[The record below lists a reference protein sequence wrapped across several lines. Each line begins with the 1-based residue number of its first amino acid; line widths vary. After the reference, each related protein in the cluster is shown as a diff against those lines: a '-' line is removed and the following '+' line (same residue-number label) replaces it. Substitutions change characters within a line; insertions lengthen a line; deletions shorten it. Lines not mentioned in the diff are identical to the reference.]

1 MTKIQ
6 KIILILLNVVFFF
19 YIVVVS
25 LSLYPIMALP
35 MDLQFFSQL
44 ILKNTLLLQLVFWM
58 SMAMGIISI
67 IIFLYLILYPRRES
81 KFVVPGTNGSLTID
95 KSAIEALTKASLD
108 EKNFIDSP
116 RVKVSAIR
124 KKLHIS
130 VIGELKRTSHLIN
143 QEEAWKN
150 HLRNDIRRLLG
161 EEKDIKIDIDLFNF
175 YKGSNTDKRETRV
188 I

>member
-19 YIVVVS
+19 YIVVIS

-44 ILKNTLLLQLVFWM
+44 ILKNTILLQLVFWM
-58 SMAMGIISI
+58 SMAMGIVSI
-67 IIFLYLILYPRRES
+67 MIFLYLIFYPRRES

-108 EKNFIDSP
+108 EKNFIASP
-116 RVKVSAIR
+116 KVKVSALR
-124 KKLHIS
+124 KKLHIR

-143 QEEAWKN
+143 QEEAWKS
-150 HLRNDIRRLLG
+150 HLRNDIRMLLG
-161 EEKDIKIDIDLFNF
+161 EEKDITIDIVFFDF
-175 YKGSNTDKRETRV
+175 YKGKNTNKREARV